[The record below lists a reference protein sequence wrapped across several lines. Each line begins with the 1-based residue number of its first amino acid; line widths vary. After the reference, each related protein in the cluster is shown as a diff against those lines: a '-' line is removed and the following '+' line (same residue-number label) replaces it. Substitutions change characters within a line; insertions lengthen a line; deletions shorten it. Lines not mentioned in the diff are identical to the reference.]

1 MEAAKLTATYA
12 ESQIHLLI
20 SDLKNSNHNTRLKAV
35 KRFQDY
41 VQLRP
46 EVWLYTVVVCLH
58 EYCCGSAVYLLTNP
72 STESRMFCYRFM
84 MIVLTSYT
92 QESTLIPTLIN
103 QAKDYYT
110 FVD

>member
-46 EVWLYTVVVCLH
+46 EV
-58 EYCCGSAVYLLTNP
+58 
-72 STESRMFCYRFM
+72 
-84 MIVLTSYT
+84 
-92 QESTLIPTLIN
+92 
-103 QAKDYYT
+103 
-110 FVD
+110 